1 MPTIRRITSS
11 VTVYVD
17 PDPFVAVERGPSP
30 SGRSVR
36 VAHLRL
42 NLRLNGIV
50 SDISG
55 EGFAVLRDGTPGKTW
70 VRSLLLAAEDLPD
83 ALRMLIRT
91 AVDEHL
97 TAALAGRPAV
107 NVTAGT

>member
-11 VTVYVD
+11 ITVYVD
-17 PDPFVAVERGPSP
+17 PDPFVAVEHGPAP

-36 VAHLRL
+36 VEHLRL
-42 NLRLNGIV
+42 DLRLNGTV
-50 SDISG
+50 SGISG
-55 EGFAVLRDGTPGKTW
+55 EGFALLRDGTPGKTW
-70 VRSLLLAAEDLPD
+70 VRSLLLTVEDLPD
-83 ALRMLIRT
+83 ALRVLIRA

-97 TAALAGRPAV
+97 TAALAGRPGV